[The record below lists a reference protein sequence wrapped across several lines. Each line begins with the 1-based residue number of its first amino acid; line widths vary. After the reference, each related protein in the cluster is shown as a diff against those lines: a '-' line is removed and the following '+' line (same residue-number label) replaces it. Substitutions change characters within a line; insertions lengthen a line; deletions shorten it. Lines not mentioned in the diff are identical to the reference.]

1 MNLTEFSRRY
11 GAKDGVNQYY
21 VLGTIILLSSVF
33 VYGYI
38 RCLFNF
44 NDIFSNKMNQY
55 IDGWVM
61 VHFSIYVV
69 IGLLFPGTFYLSMTI
84 GILWEIFELWAG
96 YAKPSF
102 LIGIGNC
109 RHDITNNAQK
119 KMLVSNDNKGKDKYW
134 WYGQYEDIIADLL
147 GFIVGKYILIP
158 ILL

>member
-69 IGLLFPGTFYLSMTI
+69 IGLLFPGTFYL
-84 GILWEIFELWAG
+84 
-96 YAKPSF
+96 
-102 LIGIGNC
+102 
-109 RHDITNNAQK
+109 
-119 KMLVSNDNKGKDKYW
+119 
-134 WYGQYEDIIADLL
+134 
-147 GFIVGKYILIP
+147 
-158 ILL
+158 